1 MNPILERALEHL
13 NSINNSSAGM
23 LSHPLDESRTK
34 EMLKFLK
41 AEGVELDHS
50 EILAWG
56 RAKGWEPRNA
66 KELADLADRI
76 GAGGR
81 VVIKYP
87 GRLGDKIKAEL
98 RALK

>member
-1 MNPILERALEHL
+1 MSPILERALEHL

-41 AEGVELDHS
+41 SEGVELEHG

-56 RAKGWEPRNA
+56 IAKGWERRSA
-66 KELADLADRI
+66 KELADLAERI
-76 GAGGR
+76 GSGGR
-81 VVIKYP
+81 VVIKHP
-87 GRLGDKIKAEL
+87 GRVGDKIKAEL

>member
-1 MNPILERALEHL
+1 MNSILERALEHL
-13 NSINNSSAGM
+13 SRVNNSSAGM

-41 AEGVELDHS
+41 AEGVELEHS

-66 KELADLADRI
+66 KELADLAERI

-87 GRLGDKIKAEL
+87 SRLGDKIKAEL